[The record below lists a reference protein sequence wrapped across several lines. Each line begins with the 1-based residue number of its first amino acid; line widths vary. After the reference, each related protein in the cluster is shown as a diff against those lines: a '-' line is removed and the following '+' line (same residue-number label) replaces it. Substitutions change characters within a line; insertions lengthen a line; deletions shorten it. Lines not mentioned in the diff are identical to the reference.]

1 MPCGINLGRVK
12 RGSGTHLHF
21 MPRGF
26 RAGLQTAGRTPGKSN
41 VVLRGGYP
49 SETSL
54 SLTITLSDFPFT
66 PSGHVL
72 RGGCT
77 MAAAGSGEFWNGFLL
92 WPKVLDCWKTSWG
105 CAGKALWQGG
115 HLPQLPGFSRD
126 EGEYEGDYRF
136 LWGTSLHGCS
146 LSRGTK
152 GLSCSQ
158 LRQRALNSDLV
169 WICIAIA
176 ASDPTA
182 FLGLH

>member
-1 MPCGINLGRVK
+1 MPCGRVK
-12 RGSGTHLHF
+12 RGSGTHSHF
-21 MPRGF
+21 MPCGF

-41 VVLRGGYP
+41 IVLRGGYP
-49 SETSL
+49 AERFFSL
-54 SLTITLSDFPFT
+54 IVTPSHFPFT
-66 PSGHVL
+66 LWGHML

-77 MAAAGSGEFWNGFLL
+77 MAVSSGEFWYGFLL
-92 WPKVLDCWKTSWG
+92 WPKVPDGWETFWG
-105 CAGKALWQGG
+105 CAGKALRQGG
-115 HLPQLPGFSRD
+115 HLPQLPGFSGG
-126 EGEYEGDYRF
+126 EGGYEGDYCF

-158 LRQRALNSDLV
+158 LRQRALNCDLV
-169 WICIAIA
+169 WTCIAIA